1 MKSTVVKELKT
12 RCSNDVFG
20 RLNTTSHVGMMFLEV
35 EMHELRS
42 GSCSYKLNCQKM
54 VERTYLGTCKQQTR

>member
-42 GSCSYKLNCQKM
+42 AFTCLKVWKLDK
-54 VERTYLGTCKQQTR
+54 RHG